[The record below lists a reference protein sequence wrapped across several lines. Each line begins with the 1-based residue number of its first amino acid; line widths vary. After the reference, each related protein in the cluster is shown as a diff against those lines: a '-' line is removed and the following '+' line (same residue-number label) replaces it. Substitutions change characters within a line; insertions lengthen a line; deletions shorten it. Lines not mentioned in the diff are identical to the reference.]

1 MKRIVLTGGGTAGHV
16 TPNLALIPRLQ
27 ADGWDVHYIGA
38 ANSVEEGLVANLPG
52 VTYHTVAVG
61 KLRRYFD
68 LKNFSDPFRVI
79 KGVDQ
84 ARRIIHRIRPDV
96 VFSKGGFV
104 SVPVVYGAWLNRVPV
119 VIHES
124 DMTPGLANKLSVP
137 FAKACGSVPVLRD
150 VTFRAGPGE
159 VIAVLGPN
167 GVGKS
172 TLFRCLLGFLRPTSG
187 EVLVDGRALREFSRR
202 ELAREVAYIPQSY
215 TPTYNYTVRQCVLM
229 GATAQLGALQSP
241 TDVQQELTERTLESL
256 GIAHLAERGSQ
267 RISGGERQLML
278 IARALVQDARV
289 LIMDEPTA
297 NLDYGNSFRVMQR
310 VAQLGA
316 SGYTVI
322 FSSHDPN
329 QAFRYATR
337 VLALKNCALLAD
349 GAPAQVLTEQ
359 ILSELYGIEVAVR
372 PIELGGRIMLTSV
385 PL

>member
-1 MKRIVLTGGGTAGHV
+1 MPI
-16 TPNLALIPRLQ
+16 
-27 ADGWDVHYIGA
+27 DVRTL
-38 ANSVEEGLVANLPG
+38 S
-52 VTYHTVAVG
+52 
-61 KLRRYFD
+61 
-68 LKNFSDPFRVI
+68 FS
-79 KGVDQ
+79 
-84 ARRIIHRIRPDV
+84 
-96 VFSKGGFV
+96 
-104 SVPVVYGAWLNRVPV
+104 YGSA
-119 VIHES
+119 
-124 DMTPGLANKLSVP
+124 
-137 FAKACGSVPVLRD
+137 PVLRD
-150 VTFRAGPGE
+150 VSFRAGPGE

-172 TLFRCLLGFLRPTSG
+172 TLFRCLLGFLRPTGG
-187 EVLVDGRALREFSRR
+187 EVRVDDRPLREFSRR

-241 TDVQQELTERTLESL
+241 TDAQQELTERTLESL

-278 IARALVQDARV
+278 IARALVQDAQV

-316 SGYTVI
+316 GGYTVI

-337 VLALKNCALLAD
+337 VLALKNGALLAD

>member
-1 MKRIVLTGGGTAGHV
+1 MPI
-16 TPNLALIPRLQ
+16 
-27 ADGWDVHYIGA
+27 DVRTL
-38 ANSVEEGLVANLPG
+38 S
-52 VTYHTVAVG
+52 
-61 KLRRYFD
+61 
-68 LKNFSDPFRVI
+68 FS
-79 KGVDQ
+79 
-84 ARRIIHRIRPDV
+84 
-96 VFSKGGFV
+96 
-104 SVPVVYGAWLNRVPV
+104 Y
-119 VIHES
+119 
-124 DMTPGLANKLSVP
+124 
-137 FAKACGSVPVLRD
+137 GSVPVLRD

-187 EVLVDGRALREFSRR
+187 EVRVDDRPLREFSRR

-241 TDVQQELTERTLESL
+241 AQAQQALTERTLESL

-316 SGYTVI
+316 DGYTVI

-337 VLALKNCALLAD
+337 VLALKNGALLAD

-372 PIELGGRIMLTSV
+372 PIELGGRTMLTSV

>member
-1 MKRIVLTGGGTAGHV
+1 MPIDVR
-16 TPNLALIPRLQ
+16 AL
-27 ADGWDVHYIGA
+27 
-38 ANSVEEGLVANLPG
+38 S
-52 VTYHTVAVG
+52 
-61 KLRRYFD
+61 
-68 LKNFSDPFRVI
+68 FS
-79 KGVDQ
+79 
-84 ARRIIHRIRPDV
+84 
-96 VFSKGGFV
+96 
-104 SVPVVYGAWLNRVPV
+104 Y
-119 VIHES
+119 
-124 DMTPGLANKLSVP
+124 
-137 FAKACGSVPVLRD
+137 GSVPVLQN
-150 VTFRAGPGE
+150 VSFRAEPGE

-215 TPTYNYTVRQCVLM
+215 TPTYDYTVRQCVLM

-241 TDVQQELTERTLESL
+241 VQAQQALTERTLESL

-316 SGYTVI
+316 DGYTVI

-337 VLALKNCALLAD
+337 VLALKNGALLAD

-359 ILSELYGIEVAVR
+359 TLAELYGIEVAVR
-372 PIELGGRIMLTSV
+372 PIELGGRMMLTSV

>member
-1 MKRIVLTGGGTAGHV
+1 MPIDARALSFSYGG
-16 TPNLALIPRLQ
+16 
-27 ADGWDVHYIGA
+27 
-38 ANSVEEGLVANLPG
+38 
-52 VTYHTVAVG
+52 
-61 KLRRYFD
+61 
-68 LKNFSDPFRVI
+68 
-79 KGVDQ
+79 
-84 ARRIIHRIRPDV
+84 
-96 VFSKGGFV
+96 
-104 SVPVVYGAWLNRVPV
+104 
-119 VIHES
+119 
-124 DMTPGLANKLSVP
+124 
-137 FAKACGSVPVLRD
+137 VPVLQN
-150 VTFRAGPGE
+150 VSFHAEPGE

-172 TLFRCLLGFLRPTSG
+172 TLFRCLLGFLQPAAG
-187 EVLVDGRALREFSRR
+187 EVLVDSRPLREFSRR

-241 TDVQQELTERTLESL
+241 TDAQQELTERTLESL

-316 SGYTVI
+316 GGYTVI

-337 VLALKNCALLAD
+337 VLALKNGALLAD

-359 ILSELYGIEVAVR
+359 TLSELYGIEVAVR

>member
-1 MKRIVLTGGGTAGHV
+1 MPIDARTLSFSYGGA
-16 TPNLALIPRLQ
+16 
-27 ADGWDVHYIGA
+27 
-38 ANSVEEGLVANLPG
+38 
-52 VTYHTVAVG
+52 
-61 KLRRYFD
+61 
-68 LKNFSDPFRVI
+68 
-79 KGVDQ
+79 
-84 ARRIIHRIRPDV
+84 
-96 VFSKGGFV
+96 
-104 SVPVVYGAWLNRVPV
+104 
-119 VIHES
+119 
-124 DMTPGLANKLSVP
+124 
-137 FAKACGSVPVLRD
+137 PVLQN

-172 TLFRCLLGFLRPTSG
+172 TLFRCLLGFLRPASG
-187 EVLVDGRALREFSRR
+187 EVRVDDRPLREFSRR

-241 TDVQQELTERTLESL
+241 AQAQQALTERTLESL

-316 SGYTVI
+316 GGYTVI

-337 VLALKNCALLAD
+337 VLALKNGALLAD

-359 ILSELYGIEVAVR
+359 TLSALYGIKVAVR

>member
-1 MKRIVLTGGGTAGHV
+1 MPIDARTLSFSYGGA
-16 TPNLALIPRLQ
+16 
-27 ADGWDVHYIGA
+27 
-38 ANSVEEGLVANLPG
+38 
-52 VTYHTVAVG
+52 
-61 KLRRYFD
+61 
-68 LKNFSDPFRVI
+68 
-79 KGVDQ
+79 
-84 ARRIIHRIRPDV
+84 
-96 VFSKGGFV
+96 
-104 SVPVVYGAWLNRVPV
+104 
-119 VIHES
+119 
-124 DMTPGLANKLSVP
+124 
-137 FAKACGSVPVLRD
+137 PVLQN

-187 EVLVDGRALREFSRR
+187 EVRVDDRPLREFSRR

-215 TPTYNYTVRQCVLM
+215 TPTYDYTVRQCVLM

-241 TDVQQELTERTLESL
+241 TDAQQELTERTLESL

-337 VLALKNCALLAD
+337 VLALKNGALLAD

-359 ILSELYGIEVAVR
+359 TLSALYGIKVAVR

>member
-1 MKRIVLTGGGTAGHV
+1 MPIDVR
-16 TPNLALIPRLQ
+16 AL
-27 ADGWDVHYIGA
+27 
-38 ANSVEEGLVANLPG
+38 S
-52 VTYHTVAVG
+52 
-61 KLRRYFD
+61 
-68 LKNFSDPFRVI
+68 FS
-79 KGVDQ
+79 
-84 ARRIIHRIRPDV
+84 
-96 VFSKGGFV
+96 
-104 SVPVVYGAWLNRVPV
+104 Y
-119 VIHES
+119 
-124 DMTPGLANKLSVP
+124 
-137 FAKACGSVPVLRD
+137 GSVPVLQN
-150 VTFRAGPGE
+150 VTFRAEPGE

-187 EVLVDGRALREFSRR
+187 EVRVDDRPLREFSRR

-215 TPTYNYTVRQCVLM
+215 TPTYDYTVRQCVLM

-241 TDVQQELTERTLESL
+241 TDAQQELTERTLESL

-278 IARALVQDARV
+278 IARALVQDAQV

-337 VLALKNCALLAD
+337 VLALKNGALLAD
-349 GAPAQVLTEQ
+349 GAPEQVLTEQ
-359 ILSELYGIEVAVR
+359 TLSELYGIEVAVR
-372 PIELGGRIMLTSV
+372 PIELGGRTMLTSV

>member
-1 MKRIVLTGGGTAGHV
+1 MPIDVR
-16 TPNLALIPRLQ
+16 AL
-27 ADGWDVHYIGA
+27 
-38 ANSVEEGLVANLPG
+38 S
-52 VTYHTVAVG
+52 
-61 KLRRYFD
+61 
-68 LKNFSDPFRVI
+68 FS
-79 KGVDQ
+79 
-84 ARRIIHRIRPDV
+84 
-96 VFSKGGFV
+96 
-104 SVPVVYGAWLNRVPV
+104 YGSA
-119 VIHES
+119 
-124 DMTPGLANKLSVP
+124 
-137 FAKACGSVPVLRD
+137 PVLQN
-150 VTFRAGPGE
+150 VTFRAEPGE

-172 TLFRCLLGFLRPTSG
+172 TLFRCLLGFLQPTAG
-187 EVLVDGRALREFSRR
+187 EVWVDDRPLREFSRR

-241 TDVQQELTERTLESL
+241 TDAQQELTERTLESL

-316 SGYTVI
+316 GGYTVI

-337 VLALKNCALLAD
+337 VLALKNGALLAD
-349 GAPAQVLTEQ
+349 GAPEQVLTEQ
-359 ILSELYGIEVAVR
+359 TLSELYGIEVAVR
-372 PIELGGRIMLTSV
+372 PIELGGRTMLTSV

>member
-1 MKRIVLTGGGTAGHV
+1 MPIDVR
-16 TPNLALIPRLQ
+16 AL
-27 ADGWDVHYIGA
+27 
-38 ANSVEEGLVANLPG
+38 S
-52 VTYHTVAVG
+52 
-61 KLRRYFD
+61 
-68 LKNFSDPFRVI
+68 FS
-79 KGVDQ
+79 
-84 ARRIIHRIRPDV
+84 
-96 VFSKGGFV
+96 
-104 SVPVVYGAWLNRVPV
+104 Y
-119 VIHES
+119 
-124 DMTPGLANKLSVP
+124 
-137 FAKACGSVPVLRD
+137 GSVPVLRD
-150 VTFRAGPGE
+150 VTFCAGPGE

-172 TLFRCLLGFLRPTSG
+172 TLFRCLLGFLQPTAG
-187 EVLVDGRALREFSRR
+187 EVRVDDRPLREFSRR

-241 TDVQQELTERTLESL
+241 TDAQQELTERTLESL

-278 IARALVQDARV
+278 IARALVQDAQV

-337 VLALKNCALLAD
+337 VLALKNGALLAD
-349 GAPAQVLTEQ
+349 GAPEQVLTEQ
-359 ILSELYGIEVAVR
+359 TLSELYGIEVAVR

>member
-1 MKRIVLTGGGTAGHV
+1 MPI
-16 TPNLALIPRLQ
+16 
-27 ADGWDVHYIGA
+27 DVRTL
-38 ANSVEEGLVANLPG
+38 S
-52 VTYHTVAVG
+52 
-61 KLRRYFD
+61 
-68 LKNFSDPFRVI
+68 FS
-79 KGVDQ
+79 
-84 ARRIIHRIRPDV
+84 
-96 VFSKGGFV
+96 
-104 SVPVVYGAWLNRVPV
+104 Y
-119 VIHES
+119 
-124 DMTPGLANKLSVP
+124 
-137 FAKACGSVPVLRD
+137 GSVPVLRD

-187 EVLVDGRALREFSRR
+187 EVLVDGRVLREFSRR

-241 TDVQQELTERTLESL
+241 TDAQQELTERTLESL

-278 IARALVQDARV
+278 IARALVQDAQV

-316 SGYTVI
+316 GGYTVI

-337 VLALKNCALLAD
+337 VLALKNGALLAD

-372 PIELGGRIMLTSV
+372 PIELGGRTMLTSV

>member
-1 MKRIVLTGGGTAGHV
+1 MPIDARTLSFSYGGA
-16 TPNLALIPRLQ
+16 
-27 ADGWDVHYIGA
+27 
-38 ANSVEEGLVANLPG
+38 
-52 VTYHTVAVG
+52 
-61 KLRRYFD
+61 
-68 LKNFSDPFRVI
+68 
-79 KGVDQ
+79 
-84 ARRIIHRIRPDV
+84 
-96 VFSKGGFV
+96 
-104 SVPVVYGAWLNRVPV
+104 
-119 VIHES
+119 
-124 DMTPGLANKLSVP
+124 
-137 FAKACGSVPVLRD
+137 PVLQN

-241 TDVQQELTERTLESL
+241 AQAQQALTERTLESL

-278 IARALVQDARV
+278 IARALVQDAQV

-316 SGYTVI
+316 GGYTVI

-337 VLALKNCALLAD
+337 VLALKNGALLAD

>member
-1 MKRIVLTGGGTAGHV
+1 MPIDVR
-16 TPNLALIPRLQ
+16 AL
-27 ADGWDVHYIGA
+27 
-38 ANSVEEGLVANLPG
+38 S
-52 VTYHTVAVG
+52 
-61 KLRRYFD
+61 
-68 LKNFSDPFRVI
+68 FS
-79 KGVDQ
+79 
-84 ARRIIHRIRPDV
+84 
-96 VFSKGGFV
+96 
-104 SVPVVYGAWLNRVPV
+104 YGSA
-119 VIHES
+119 
-124 DMTPGLANKLSVP
+124 
-137 FAKACGSVPVLRD
+137 PVLRD

-187 EVLVDGRALREFSRR
+187 EVRVDDRPLREFSRR

-241 TDVQQELTERTLESL
+241 AQAQQALTERTLESL

-316 SGYTVI
+316 DGYTVI

-337 VLALKNCALLAD
+337 VLALKNGALLAD

-372 PIELGGRIMLTSV
+372 PIELGGRTMLTSV

>member
-1 MKRIVLTGGGTAGHV
+1 MPI
-16 TPNLALIPRLQ
+16 
-27 ADGWDVHYIGA
+27 DVRTL
-38 ANSVEEGLVANLPG
+38 S
-52 VTYHTVAVG
+52 
-61 KLRRYFD
+61 
-68 LKNFSDPFRVI
+68 FS
-79 KGVDQ
+79 
-84 ARRIIHRIRPDV
+84 
-96 VFSKGGFV
+96 
-104 SVPVVYGAWLNRVPV
+104 YGSA
-119 VIHES
+119 
-124 DMTPGLANKLSVP
+124 
-137 FAKACGSVPVLRD
+137 PVLRD
-150 VTFRAGPGE
+150 VTFRAEPGE

-172 TLFRCLLGFLRPTSG
+172 TLFRCLLGFLQPTAG
-187 EVLVDGRALREFSRR
+187 EVRVDDRPLREFSRR

-215 TPTYNYTVRQCVLM
+215 APTYNYTVRQCVLM

-241 TDVQQELTERTLESL
+241 TDAQQELTERTLESL

-310 VAQLGA
+310 VAQLGVG
-316 SGYTVI
+316 GYTVI

-337 VLALKNCALLAD
+337 VLALKNGALLAD

-359 ILSELYGIEVAVR
+359 TLSELYGIEVAVR
-372 PIELGGRIMLTSV
+372 PIEFGGRTMLTSV

>member
-1 MKRIVLTGGGTAGHV
+1 MPIDVR
-16 TPNLALIPRLQ
+16 AL
-27 ADGWDVHYIGA
+27 
-38 ANSVEEGLVANLPG
+38 S
-52 VTYHTVAVG
+52 
-61 KLRRYFD
+61 
-68 LKNFSDPFRVI
+68 FS
-79 KGVDQ
+79 
-84 ARRIIHRIRPDV
+84 
-96 VFSKGGFV
+96 
-104 SVPVVYGAWLNRVPV
+104 Y
-119 VIHES
+119 
-124 DMTPGLANKLSVP
+124 
-137 FAKACGSVPVLRD
+137 GSVPVLQN
-150 VTFRAGPGE
+150 VSFRAEPGE

-241 TDVQQELTERTLESL
+241 TDAQQELTERTLESL

-316 SGYTVI
+316 DGYTVI

-337 VLALKNCALLAD
+337 VLALKNGALLAD

-359 ILSELYGIEVAVR
+359 TLAELYGIEVAVR
-372 PIELGGRIMLTSV
+372 PIELGGRMMLTSV

>member
-1 MKRIVLTGGGTAGHV
+1 MPIDVR
-16 TPNLALIPRLQ
+16 AL
-27 ADGWDVHYIGA
+27 
-38 ANSVEEGLVANLPG
+38 S
-52 VTYHTVAVG
+52 
-61 KLRRYFD
+61 
-68 LKNFSDPFRVI
+68 FS
-79 KGVDQ
+79 
-84 ARRIIHRIRPDV
+84 
-96 VFSKGGFV
+96 
-104 SVPVVYGAWLNRVPV
+104 Y
-119 VIHES
+119 
-124 DMTPGLANKLSVP
+124 
-137 FAKACGSVPVLRD
+137 GSVPVLQN
-150 VTFRAGPGE
+150 VTFRAEPGE

-215 TPTYNYTVRQCVLM
+215 TPTYDYTVRQCVLM

-241 TDVQQELTERTLESL
+241 AQAQQALTERTLESL

-316 SGYTVI
+316 DGYTVI

-337 VLALKNCALLAD
+337 VLALKNGALLAD

-359 ILSELYGIEVAVR
+359 TLAELYGIEVAVR
-372 PIELGGRIMLTSV
+372 PIELGGRMMLTSV

>member
-1 MKRIVLTGGGTAGHV
+1 MPI
-16 TPNLALIPRLQ
+16 
-27 ADGWDVHYIGA
+27 DVRTL
-38 ANSVEEGLVANLPG
+38 S
-52 VTYHTVAVG
+52 
-61 KLRRYFD
+61 
-68 LKNFSDPFRVI
+68 FS
-79 KGVDQ
+79 
-84 ARRIIHRIRPDV
+84 
-96 VFSKGGFV
+96 
-104 SVPVVYGAWLNRVPV
+104 YGSA
-119 VIHES
+119 
-124 DMTPGLANKLSVP
+124 
-137 FAKACGSVPVLRD
+137 PVLRD

-172 TLFRCLLGFLRPTSG
+172 TIFRCLLGFLQPTAG
-187 EVLVDGRALREFSRR
+187 EVWVDDRPLRKFSRR

-215 TPTYNYTVRQCVLM
+215 TPTYDYTVRQCVLM

-241 TDVQQELTERTLESL
+241 TDAQQELTERTLESL

-310 VAQLGA
+310 VAQLGVG
-316 SGYTVI
+316 GYTVI

-337 VLALKNCALLAD
+337 VLALKNGTLLAD

-372 PIELGGRIMLTSV
+372 PIELGGRTMLTSV

>member
-1 MKRIVLTGGGTAGHV
+1 MPI
-16 TPNLALIPRLQ
+16 
-27 ADGWDVHYIGA
+27 DVRTL
-38 ANSVEEGLVANLPG
+38 S
-52 VTYHTVAVG
+52 
-61 KLRRYFD
+61 
-68 LKNFSDPFRVI
+68 FS
-79 KGVDQ
+79 
-84 ARRIIHRIRPDV
+84 
-96 VFSKGGFV
+96 
-104 SVPVVYGAWLNRVPV
+104 YGSA
-119 VIHES
+119 
-124 DMTPGLANKLSVP
+124 
-137 FAKACGSVPVLRD
+137 PVLRD
-150 VTFRAGPGE
+150 VTFCAGPGE

-172 TLFRCLLGFLRPTSG
+172 TLFRCLLGFLQPTAG
-187 EVLVDGRALREFSRR
+187 EVWVDDRPLREFSRR

-241 TDVQQELTERTLESL
+241 AQAQQALTERTLESL

-316 SGYTVI
+316 GGYTVI

-337 VLALKNCALLAD
+337 VLALKNGALLAD

-359 ILSELYGIEVAVR
+359 TLSALYGIKVAVR
-372 PIELGGRIMLTSV
+372 PIELSGRTMLTSV

>member
-1 MKRIVLTGGGTAGHV
+1 MPI
-16 TPNLALIPRLQ
+16 
-27 ADGWDVHYIGA
+27 DVRTL
-38 ANSVEEGLVANLPG
+38 S
-52 VTYHTVAVG
+52 
-61 KLRRYFD
+61 
-68 LKNFSDPFRVI
+68 FS
-79 KGVDQ
+79 
-84 ARRIIHRIRPDV
+84 
-96 VFSKGGFV
+96 
-104 SVPVVYGAWLNRVPV
+104 YGSA
-119 VIHES
+119 
-124 DMTPGLANKLSVP
+124 
-137 FAKACGSVPVLRD
+137 PVLQN
-150 VTFRAGPGE
+150 VSFRAEPGE

-187 EVLVDGRALREFSRR
+187 EVLVDGRPLREFSRR

-215 TPTYNYTVRQCVLM
+215 TPTYDYTVRQCVLM

-241 TDVQQELTERTLESL
+241 AQAQQALTERTLESL

-316 SGYTVI
+316 DGYTVI

-329 QAFRYATR
+329 QAFRYATQ
-337 VLALKNCALLAD
+337 VLALQGGGVLAAGRPEEALTSET
-349 GAPAQVLTEQ
+349 LTK
-359 ILSELYGIEVAVR
+359 LYGVGMAVCPVTAAGKSFSVAVVT
-372 PIELGGRIMLTSV
+372 GGKTQ
-385 PL
+385 

>member
-1 MKRIVLTGGGTAGHV
+1 MPI
-16 TPNLALIPRLQ
+16 
-27 ADGWDVHYIGA
+27 DVRTR
-38 ANSVEEGLVANLPG
+38 S
-52 VTYHTVAVG
+52 
-61 KLRRYFD
+61 
-68 LKNFSDPFRVI
+68 FS
-79 KGVDQ
+79 
-84 ARRIIHRIRPDV
+84 
-96 VFSKGGFV
+96 
-104 SVPVVYGAWLNRVPV
+104 Y
-119 VIHES
+119 
-124 DMTPGLANKLSVP
+124 
-137 FAKACGSVPVLRD
+137 GSVPVLRD
-150 VTFRAGPGE
+150 VTFRAEPGE

-187 EVLVDGRALREFSRR
+187 EVRVDDRPLREFSRR

-241 TDVQQELTERTLESL
+241 TDAQQELTERTLESL

-316 SGYTVI
+316 DGYTVI

-337 VLALKNCALLAD
+337 VLALKNGALLAD

-359 ILSELYGIEVAVR
+359 TLSALYGIKVAVR
-372 PIELGGRIMLTSV
+372 PIELGGRTMLTSV

>member
-1 MKRIVLTGGGTAGHV
+1 MPIDVR
-16 TPNLALIPRLQ
+16 AL
-27 ADGWDVHYIGA
+27 
-38 ANSVEEGLVANLPG
+38 S
-52 VTYHTVAVG
+52 
-61 KLRRYFD
+61 
-68 LKNFSDPFRVI
+68 FS
-79 KGVDQ
+79 
-84 ARRIIHRIRPDV
+84 
-96 VFSKGGFV
+96 
-104 SVPVVYGAWLNRVPV
+104 Y
-119 VIHES
+119 
-124 DMTPGLANKLSVP
+124 
-137 FAKACGSVPVLRD
+137 GSVPVLRD

-241 TDVQQELTERTLESL
+241 AQAQQALTERTLESL

-278 IARALVQDARV
+278 IARALVQDAQV

-316 SGYTVI
+316 GGYTVI

-337 VLALKNCALLAD
+337 VLALKNGALLAD

>member
-1 MKRIVLTGGGTAGHV
+1 MPI
-16 TPNLALIPRLQ
+16 
-27 ADGWDVHYIGA
+27 DV
-38 ANSVEEGLVANLPG
+38 
-52 VTYHTVAVG
+52 
-61 KLRRYFD
+61 RD
-68 LKNFSDPFRVI
+68 LSFS
-79 KGVDQ
+79 
-84 ARRIIHRIRPDV
+84 
-96 VFSKGGFV
+96 
-104 SVPVVYGAWLNRVPV
+104 YG
-119 VIHES
+119 S
-124 DMTPGLANKLSVP
+124 T
-137 FAKACGSVPVLRD
+137 PVLRD

-159 VIAVLGPN
+159 VIALLGPN

-172 TLFRCLLGFLRPTSG
+172 TLFCCLLGFLQPAAG
-187 EVLVDGRALREFSRR
+187 EVLVDGRPLRAFSRR
-202 ELAREVAYIPQSY
+202 ALAREIAYIPQSY
-215 TPTYNYTVRQCVLM
+215 TPAYNYTVRQCVLM

-241 TDVQQELTERTLESL
+241 ADVQQALTERTLESL

-316 SGYTVI
+316 GGYTVI

-337 VLALKNCALLAD
+337 VLALKNGALLAD

-359 ILSELYGIEVAVR
+359 TLSELYGIEVAVR
-372 PIELGGRIMLTSV
+372 PIELGGKTMLTSV
-385 PL
+385 PV

>member
-1 MKRIVLTGGGTAGHV
+1 MPIDVR
-16 TPNLALIPRLQ
+16 AL
-27 ADGWDVHYIGA
+27 
-38 ANSVEEGLVANLPG
+38 S
-52 VTYHTVAVG
+52 
-61 KLRRYFD
+61 
-68 LKNFSDPFRVI
+68 FS
-79 KGVDQ
+79 
-84 ARRIIHRIRPDV
+84 
-96 VFSKGGFV
+96 
-104 SVPVVYGAWLNRVPV
+104 Y
-119 VIHES
+119 
-124 DMTPGLANKLSVP
+124 
-137 FAKACGSVPVLRD
+137 GSVPVLQN
-150 VTFRAGPGE
+150 VTFRAEPGE

-187 EVLVDGRALREFSRR
+187 EVRVDDRPLREFSRR

-215 TPTYNYTVRQCVLM
+215 TPTYDYTVRQCVLM

-241 TDVQQELTERTLESL
+241 TDAQQELTERTLESL

-278 IARALVQDARV
+278 IARALVQDAQV

-316 SGYTVI
+316 DGYTVI

-337 VLALKNCALLAD
+337 VLALKNGALLAD
-349 GAPAQVLTEQ
+349 GAPEQVLTEQ
-359 ILSELYGIEVAVR
+359 TLSELYGIEVAVR
-372 PIELGGRIMLTSV
+372 PIELGGRTMLTSV

>member
-1 MKRIVLTGGGTAGHV
+1 MPI
-16 TPNLALIPRLQ
+16 
-27 ADGWDVHYIGA
+27 DVRTL
-38 ANSVEEGLVANLPG
+38 S
-52 VTYHTVAVG
+52 
-61 KLRRYFD
+61 
-68 LKNFSDPFRVI
+68 FS
-79 KGVDQ
+79 
-84 ARRIIHRIRPDV
+84 
-96 VFSKGGFV
+96 
-104 SVPVVYGAWLNRVPV
+104 YGSA
-119 VIHES
+119 
-124 DMTPGLANKLSVP
+124 
-137 FAKACGSVPVLRD
+137 PVLRD
-150 VTFRAGPGE
+150 VTFCAGPGE

-172 TLFRCLLGFLRPTSG
+172 TLFRCLLGFLQPTAG
-187 EVLVDGRALREFSRR
+187 EVWVDDRPLREFSRR

-215 TPTYNYTVRQCVLM
+215 TPTYDYTVRQCVLM
-229 GATAQLGALQSP
+229 GVTAQLGALQSP
-241 TDVQQELTERTLESL
+241 AQAQQALTERTLESL

-337 VLALKNCALLAD
+337 VLALKNGALLAD
-349 GAPAQVLTEQ
+349 GAPALVLTEQ

-372 PIELGGRIMLTSV
+372 PIELGGRTMLTSV

>member
-1 MKRIVLTGGGTAGHV
+1 MPIDARTLSFSYGGA
-16 TPNLALIPRLQ
+16 
-27 ADGWDVHYIGA
+27 
-38 ANSVEEGLVANLPG
+38 
-52 VTYHTVAVG
+52 
-61 KLRRYFD
+61 
-68 LKNFSDPFRVI
+68 
-79 KGVDQ
+79 
-84 ARRIIHRIRPDV
+84 
-96 VFSKGGFV
+96 
-104 SVPVVYGAWLNRVPV
+104 
-119 VIHES
+119 
-124 DMTPGLANKLSVP
+124 
-137 FAKACGSVPVLRD
+137 PVLQN

-241 TDVQQELTERTLESL
+241 AQAQQALTERTLESL

-278 IARALVQDARV
+278 VARALVQDARV

-316 SGYTVI
+316 GGYTVI

-337 VLALKNCALLAD
+337 VLALKNGALLAD